1 MTREEFGLR
10 VTSGQGRLYRVA
22 RGYLRGEHDCL
33 DAVSEAIL
41 KAWQKRASLRDEQLF
56 DTWLTRIL
64 IRECVNIQRKQRRL
78 VPVETPPEPPSPP
91 TADAELRLALDA
103 LPQKLRTVTVLHYM
117 EGYGVGDVARILGT
131 TKGAVCSR
139 LSRARQCLRE
149 SLKEEIE

>member
-10 VTSGQGRLYRVA
+10 VTSRQGQLYRVA

-41 KAWQKRASLRDEQLF
+41 KAWQKRDTLRDERLF

-64 IRECVNIQRKQRRL
+64 IRECVNIQRRQKRTIL
-78 VPVETPPEPPSPP
+78 VETPPEPPARPGC
-91 TADAELRLALDA
+91 DEELRLTLDA

-117 EGYGVGDVARILGT
+117 EGYGVDDIAKILGIT
-131 TKGAVCSR
+131 RGAACSR
-139 LSRARQCLRE
+139 LFRARNCLRGL
-149 SLKEEIE
+149 LKEEIE